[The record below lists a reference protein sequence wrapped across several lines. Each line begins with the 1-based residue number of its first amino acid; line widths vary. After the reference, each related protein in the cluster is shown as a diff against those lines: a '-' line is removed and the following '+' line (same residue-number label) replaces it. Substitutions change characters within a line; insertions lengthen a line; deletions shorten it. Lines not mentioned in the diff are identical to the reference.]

1 LRQPATKFRVEEAS
15 QHVAVVRL
23 ILKAALLATALGLIL
38 ELLVPGSRII
48 AIGAAV
54 FGVATWIVPPLL
66 MALFGN
72 KKRSSLQSVGFTIYL
87 FVVAACLSAIGVSLA
102 LLTLIFEQQANWA
115 WLGLL
120 AIAAF
125 WLLGIISLFVAER
138 LNRRAREVSK

>member
-1 LRQPATKFRVEEAS
+1 L
-15 QHVAVVRL
+15 AVVRL
-23 ILKAALLATALGLIL
+23 ILKVALLATALGLML
-38 ELLVPGSRII
+38 ELFVPGSRRII

-87 FVVAACLSAIGVSLA
+87 LVVAACLSVVGLSLA
-102 LLTLIFEQQANWA
+102 LLTLIFAQEANWA

-125 WLLGIISLFVAER
+125 WLSGMISLFVAER
-138 LNRRAREVSK
+138 LNRRAREVSR

>member
-1 LRQPATKFRVEEAS
+1 L
-15 QHVAVVRL
+15 AVIRL

-38 ELLVPGSRII
+38 ELFVPGSGRII

-87 FVVAACLSAIGVSLA
+87 FVVAACLSAVGVSLA
-102 LLTLIFEQQANWA
+102 LLTLIFAQEANWA
-115 WLGLL
+115 WLALL

-125 WLLGIISLFVAER
+125 WLLGMISLFVAER

>member
-1 LRQPATKFRVEEAS
+1 L
-15 QHVAVVRL
+15 AVVRL
-23 ILKAALLATALGLIL
+23 ILKAALLATALGLML
-38 ELLVPGSRII
+38 ELFVPGSRRII

-72 KKRSSLQSVGFTIYL
+72 KKRSSLQGVGFTIYL
-87 FVVAACLSAIGVSLA
+87 LVVAACLSAVGVSLA
-102 LLTLIFEQQANWA
+102 LLTLIFAQEANWA

-138 LNRRAREVSK
+138 LNRRAKEVSK